1 MSQENSELRAQLDDI
16 EEAFLSKVAELE
28 ERIELLITEVE
39 LARHEH
45 DILSERLGDL
55 QSNTIHTKKGTKIC

>member
-16 EEAFLSKVAELE
+16 EEAFSSKVAELE

-39 LARHEH
+39 LARHER
-45 DILSERLGDL
+45 DILSERLDDL
-55 QSNTIHTKKGTKIC
+55 QSNKHTREST